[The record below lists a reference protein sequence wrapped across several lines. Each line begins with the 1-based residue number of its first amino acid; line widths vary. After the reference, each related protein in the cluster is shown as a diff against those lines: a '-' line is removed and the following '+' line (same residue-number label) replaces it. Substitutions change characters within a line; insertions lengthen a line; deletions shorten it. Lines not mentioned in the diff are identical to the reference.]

1 MEVSDEMDRGMDI
14 SVHRGGIC
22 RAAPTQERILS
33 CILWWKGTAKLGG
46 ITLLYCHW
54 CCARMCSR
62 VTYTPVRLITYS
74 IFISELP
81 EHNNSLVDI
90 GPSVRIKCGIGLPY
104 SYCAS
109 TRNVLTFVNTTA
121 IAYRQNSAFLR

>member
-46 ITLLYCHW
+46 DHAALL
-54 CCARMCSR
+54 
-62 VTYTPVRLITYS
+62 
-74 IFISELP
+74 
-81 EHNNSLVDI
+81 SLVLRTDVFSGHI
-90 GPSVRIKCGIGLPY
+90 YPCPSHHLQYLHI
-104 SYCAS
+104 
-109 TRNVLTFVNTTA
+109 
-121 IAYRQNSAFLR
+121 